1 MLNSESLGQTKQD
14 HNLII
19 YVSALETRKEVC
31 PTQKSREAFI
41 KQVKAESRK
50 KEKKKWN
57 WVLNYWDSIVLADY
71 FAREER
77 EKYITHIWE
86 VTSYP
91 TYYMLYLHT
100 LERLEWNIMNRKE
113 AISGNHKDGFASIIV
128 LLIE

>member
-50 KEKKKWN
+50 KEKKK
-57 WVLNYWDSIVLADY
+57 
-71 FAREER
+71 
-77 EKYITHIWE
+77 
-86 VTSYP
+86 
-91 TYYMLYLHT
+91 
-100 LERLEWNIMNRKE
+100 
-113 AISGNHKDGFASIIV
+113 
-128 LLIE
+128 